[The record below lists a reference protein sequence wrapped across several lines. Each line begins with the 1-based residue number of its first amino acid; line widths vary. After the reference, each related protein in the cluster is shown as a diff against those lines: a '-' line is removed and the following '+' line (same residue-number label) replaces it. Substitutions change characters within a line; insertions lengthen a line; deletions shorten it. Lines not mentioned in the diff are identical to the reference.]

1 MSAAPLYVADGP
13 LTLLGGGPVRD
24 GLLAEALALAP
35 DLVAADGGAD
45 HPLPPGMALGA
56 VIGDLD
62 SVRDPEA
69 LRARG
74 VPVHGIADQDS
85 TDLEKC
91 LSAVSAPLLLGL
103 GFTGARTDHH
113 LAAMNALVRHRGA
126 PLVLLDAV
134 DLCFHA
140 RGSVTL
146 DLEPGCRVSLFPMA
160 PVRVRAARGLRWSPE
175 GLEFRPDGR
184 IGTSN
189 EALGGP
195 MAVEAEGPGL
205 LVILPQ
211 GALRQV
217 VAVLSRP

>member
-1 MSAAPLYVADGP
+1 
-13 LTLLGGGPVRD
+13 
-24 GLLAEALALAP
+24 
-35 DLVAADGGAD
+35 
-45 HPLPPGMALGA
+45 MALGA
-56 VIGDLD
+56 VIGDLN
-62 SVRDPEA
+62 SVRDAEA
-69 LRARG
+69 MRARG
-74 VPVHGIADQDS
+74 VPVHGIADQNS
-85 TDLEKC
+85 RSGK
-91 LSAVSAPLLLGL
+91 VSFGGL
-103 GFTGARTDHH
+103 GAAAPRPRVYRGATDHH

-195 MAVEAEGPGL
+195 MALEAEGPGL